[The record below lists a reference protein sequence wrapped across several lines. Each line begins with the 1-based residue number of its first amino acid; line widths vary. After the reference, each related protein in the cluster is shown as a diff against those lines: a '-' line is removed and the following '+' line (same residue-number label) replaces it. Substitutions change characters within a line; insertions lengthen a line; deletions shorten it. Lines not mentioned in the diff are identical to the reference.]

1 MKKVLMAS
9 LPLLLIVGVFALPA
23 VADESLAKFK
33 GGIGV
38 IPVSSGQGTDPTAT
52 TVNRNIV
59 RGVQPAGQIW
69 VIRKLEAE
77 VTAHGDIK
85 VEGEGLVLGGGNN
98 VGRATGQSVFA
109 TLICGATAPFTEHS
123 STPTGVP
130 LDPNGNFTID
140 DVLSPAPSDPCTS
153 PVLLIR
159 NATGSNW
166 FAAGILKSDDSD

>member
-1 MKKVLMAS
+1 VKLQIPLNLGDIQPKGVQVTIRGRGE
-9 LPLLLIVGVFALPA
+9 LLL
-23 VADESLAKFK
+23 
-33 GGIGV
+33 
-38 IPVSSGQGTDPTAT
+38 
-52 TVNRNIV
+52 
-59 RGVQPAGQIW
+59 

-77 VTAHGDIK
+77 VKTNGDIK
-85 VEGEGLVLGGGNN
+85 VEGEGLVLGGGNS